1 MGRRGPHGAAGR
13 RAAPAR
19 SAADRV
25 KRKTNDLG
33 GTSLARLDYLRVDTT
48 DLPIRSDLRL
58 RTGRVHVAVGTFLG
72 GRSRLLRGRPGV
84 RCNVPMVAAGVSH
97 RSGTFP
103 VLHVPHVVEAN
114 SSGLDRTGVGLVRVT
129 DIEVDTCRKGLPLTR
144 RATRLNDARFDTKSS
159 VHRFPIGTRC
169 TLVLQFLR
177 AEGGLGKGHEPVR
190 IIHGEV
196 ERYRIEAG
204 RDMSRRLVSEHGLH
218 HRVGHPRSALQSFGP
233 GARGR
238 AFRRTHRHGIRFSR
252 FAVPRVGLLWPRDV
266 PSEVELATLA
276 KYPFLREASAAE
288 GRLESESDDFVIH
301 MASQLAMDLRRED
314 GGFRLHFTDFLRFTN
329 TMRDAPWKLIN
340 QRVDRGYVTLQR
352 AKALRVMRNAIQ
364 RHIEEGLPLPVND
377 DIVSAF
383 RADLREIR
391 GILEAKKATFKAE
404 DIGKVSI
411 TRFPPCMYNLLAQ
424 IQNHENVPH
433 MGRFED

>member
-1 MGRRGPHGAAGR
+1 
-13 RAAPAR
+13 
-19 SAADRV
+19 
-25 KRKTNDLG
+25 
-33 GTSLARLDYLRVDTT
+33 
-48 DLPIRSDLRL
+48 
-58 RTGRVHVAVGTFLG
+58 
-72 GRSRLLRGRPGV
+72 
-84 RCNVPMVAAGVSH
+84 
-97 RSGTFP
+97 
-103 VLHVPHVVEAN
+103 
-114 SSGLDRTGVGLVRVT
+114 
-129 DIEVDTCRKGLPLTR
+129 
-144 RATRLNDARFDTKSS
+144 
-159 VHRFPIGTRC
+159 
-169 TLVLQFLR
+169 
-177 AEGGLGKGHEPVR
+177 
-190 IIHGEV
+190 
-196 ERYRIEAG
+196 
-204 RDMSRRLVSEHGLH
+204 MSRRLVSEHGLH

-276 KYPFLREASAAE
+276 KYPFLRESSAFIRAEKVSLEEILLEPAFARARSLGKARVLEALERGAASDRVAIAPADQLAQLLAYPVARIFVSALEDTYLIRRFALREAIAAE

-433 MGRFED
+433 MGRFAIVAFLHHIGLGNEEIFRVFGDVPDFAADVTKYQIEHITGTSSPTEYTPPECATMKSYGICPGPDRICLTIKHPLQYYRVKGREQRPRGESASTAT

>member
-1 MGRRGPHGAAGR
+1 
-13 RAAPAR
+13 
-19 SAADRV
+19 
-25 KRKTNDLG
+25 
-33 GTSLARLDYLRVDTT
+33 
-48 DLPIRSDLRL
+48 
-58 RTGRVHVAVGTFLG
+58 
-72 GRSRLLRGRPGV
+72 
-84 RCNVPMVAAGVSH
+84 
-97 RSGTFP
+97 
-103 VLHVPHVVEAN
+103 
-114 SSGLDRTGVGLVRVT
+114 
-129 DIEVDTCRKGLPLTR
+129 
-144 RATRLNDARFDTKSS
+144 
-159 VHRFPIGTRC
+159 
-169 TLVLQFLR
+169 
-177 AEGGLGKGHEPVR
+177 
-190 IIHGEV
+190 
-196 ERYRIEAG
+196 
-204 RDMSRRLVSEHGLH
+204 MSRRLVSEHGLH

-276 KYPFLREASAAE
+276 KYPFLRESSAFIRAEKVSLEEILLEPAFARARSLGKARVLEALERGAASDRVAIAPADQLAQLLAYPVARIFVSALEDTYLIRRFALREAIAAE

-424 IQNHENVPH
+424 IQNHEERPAHGPLRDRRVPPSH
-433 MGRFED
+433 RPGQRGDLQGLRGRSGLRGGRDEVSDRAHHGHVEPDGVHTTGMLDDEVVRHLPGPGPHLHDDQASAVLLPGEGA